1 MPKHLFSK
9 DKPIEIVLIQKLQM
23 EKIQDK
29 NGVMLIQ
36 MQEDLQIGVIVKQ
49 YLIMIKL
56 DKELEI
62 YY

>member
-1 MPKHLFSK
+1 MPKHLFLK